1 MNAITKARQRPSG
14 SSSHKLLARILKARY
29 LYLLLL
35 IPVVYVFI
43 FNYIPMYGVTIAF
56 KKFTPSQGIFGSD
69 WVGLYNFER
78 FFSSPQCLN
87 IIWNTVRL
95 SLYSM
100 IAGFPFPIIL
110 AVALNYCK
118 FTPLKKT
125 VQSLTFMPYFLS
137 AVLMV
142 GLMTQV
148 LSVRGGVVNSLI
160 TALGFEPINF
170 MGNPDMFDHVYVWSG
185 IWQGTGYSAIIYIS
199 ALSSVDPTYHEAAM
213 IDGACIWQRIWHIDL
228 TTIRSTIILL
238 LILNVGSILN
248 IGFEKIYLMQNPL
261 NTSVSS
267 VISTYVYNISLK
279 AAQPDYSFGTAV
291 GLFQNVVAVI
301 LTLIVNWIANRVS
314 GEGLF

>member
-1 MNAITKARQRPSG
+1 MSTASKARQRPKRP
-14 SSSHKLLARILKARY
+14 SSNKLLSQILKAKY

-35 IPVVYVFI
+35 IPVIYVFI
-43 FNYIPMYGVTIAF
+43 FNYVPMYGVIMAF
-56 KKFTPSQGIFGSD
+56 KKFTPSQGVLGSD
-69 WVGLYNFER
+69 WVGLYNFQR
-78 FFSSPQCLN
+78 FFSSPQCLS
-87 IIWNTVRL
+87 IL
-95 SLYSM
+95 
-100 IAGFPFPIIL
+100 IL

-118 FTPLKKT
+118 VTPLKKT

-148 LSVRGGVVNSLI
+148 LSVRGGIVNYFVGL
-160 TALGFEPINF
+160 LGFEPIDF
-170 MGNPDMFDHVYVWSG
+170 MGNAALFDHVYVWSG

-213 IDGACIWQRIWHIDL
+213 IDGANIWKRIWHIDL
-228 TTIRSTIILL
+228 TAIRSTIIIL
-238 LILNVGSILN
+238 LILNVGSIMN

-261 NTSVSS
+261 NMSVSS

-291 GLFQNVVAVI
+291 GLFQNGVAVI
-301 LTLIVNWIANRVS
+301 LTVAVNWIANKIS

>member
-1 MNAITKARQRPSG
+1 MSTASKARQRPKRP
-14 SSSHKLLARILKARY
+14 SSNKLLSQILKAKY

-35 IPVVYVFI
+35 IPVIYVFI
-43 FNYIPMYGVTIAF
+43 FNYVPMYGVIMAF
-56 KKFTPSQGIFGSD
+56 KKFTPSQGVLGSD
-69 WVGLYNFER
+69 WVGLYNFQR
-78 FFSSPQCLN
+78 FFSSPQCLS
-87 IIWNTVRL
+87 ILWNTVRI

-118 FTPLKKT
+118 VTPLKKT

-148 LSVRGGVVNSLI
+148 LSVRGGIVNYFVGL
-160 TALGFEPINF
+160 LGFEPIDF
-170 MGNPDMFDHVYVWSG
+170 MGNAALFDHVYVWSG

-213 IDGACIWQRIWHIDL
+213 IDGANIWKRIWHIDL
-228 TTIRSTIILL
+228 TAIRSTIIIL
-238 LILNVGSILN
+238 LILNVGSIMN

-261 NTSVSS
+261 NMSVSS

-291 GLFQNVVAVI
+291 GLFQNGVAVI
-301 LTLIVNWIANRVS
+301 LTVAVNWIANKIS